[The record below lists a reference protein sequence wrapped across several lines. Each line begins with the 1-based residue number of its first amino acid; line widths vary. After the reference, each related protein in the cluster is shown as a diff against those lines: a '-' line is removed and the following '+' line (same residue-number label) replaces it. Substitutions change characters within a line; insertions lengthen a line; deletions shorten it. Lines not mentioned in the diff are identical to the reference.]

1 MISLLLSARK
11 DSKFMAKFVMTYLV
25 HTRRLENVELLIVT
39 PPGEWNKELFEFL
52 EAYTSITGIPKI
64 VLVDDTLELGRGGS
78 DIYYSMLAGMA
89 QGDWLWYMCDDHYL
103 FDGYDEYI
111 SNYIKEFNLDPN
123 KVNVII
129 PTASNSGR
137 ISHILSRKYFD
148 TVGVAQH
155 GNVDSYINNTLE
167 YLEVFVGKEEVEK
180 IERFPPE
187 PIISD
192 FSVDKDIMLP
202 INALGQDLVKE
213 AEKFKSE
220 DNKQKIKED
229 AERLFRAMKEEHV

>member
-1 MISLLLSARK
+1 
-11 DSKFMAKFVMTYLV
+11 MAKFIMTFLA
-25 HTRRLENVELLIVT
+25 HTKNFDNVELLIIT
-39 PPGEWNKELFEFL
+39 PPGEWNKELFEYFL
-52 EAYTSITGIPKI
+52 EAFPSHIR
-64 VLVDDTLELGRGGS
+64 LFDDHLELGRGGS
-78 DIYYSMLAGMA
+78 HTYYQMLGKEAKGE
-89 QGDWLWYMCDDHYL
+89 WLWYMCDDHYL

-167 YLEVFVGKEEVEK
+167 YLEVFVGREEVEK
-180 IERFPPE
+180 IEHFPPE

-202 INALGQDLVKE
+202 INAPAQDLVKE

-229 AERLFRAMKEEHV
+229 AERLFRAMKEEHL